1 MDRLDIDLV
10 IDWSQ
15 DGLKTV
21 PRGLLGR
28 FLGRLGRILGR
39 SWGLLGPLWRVLG
52 GFWAVLRGSWAGLG
66 GSGALLEQTWRPM
79 RLSTGRFGSF
89 GYAIC

>member
-21 PRGLLGR
+21 PRGLLDPSWTG
-28 FLGRLGRILGR
+28 LEAILGP
-39 SWGLLGPLWRVLG
+39 SWGQKS
-52 GFWAVLRGSWAGLG
+52 GSRRAF
-66 GSGALLEQTWRPM
+66 SNV
-79 RLSTGRFGSF
+79 
-89 GYAIC
+89 C